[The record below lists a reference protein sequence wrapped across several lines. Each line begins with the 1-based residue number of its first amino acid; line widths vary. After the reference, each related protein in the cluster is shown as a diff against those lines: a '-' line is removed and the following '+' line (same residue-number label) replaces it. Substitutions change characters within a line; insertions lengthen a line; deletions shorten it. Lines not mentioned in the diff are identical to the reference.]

1 MYLTK
6 PDTADA
12 IAHFHAAWGV
22 DASGRSHGGLN
33 GDPRETPPREIFLLQ
48 RKTAPAGKTL
58 GLSTGWAIRA
68 ELARRGVQIL
78 VGVDYLKIDDAG
90 LHIRHEDEPRLLA
103 VDHVVVCA
111 GQEPVRSLHDELAA
125 LGRRAHLIG
134 GADVAAELDALR
146 AIDQGMRVAV
156 SL

>member
-1 MYLTK
+1 M
-6 PDTADA
+6 
-12 IAHFHAAWGV
+12 
-22 DASGRSHGGLN
+22 
-33 GDPRETPPREIFLLQ
+33 
-48 RKTAPAGKTL
+48 
-58 GLSTGWAIRA
+58 
-68 ELARRGVQIL
+68 
-78 VGVDYLKIDDAG
+78 DYLKIDDAG
-90 LHIRHEDEPRLLA
+90 LHVRHEDAERLLD

-111 GQEPVRSLHDELAA
+111 GQEPVRTLHDELAA

>member
-1 MYLTK
+1 
-6 PDTADA
+6 
-12 IAHFHAAWGV
+12 V
-22 DASGRSHGGLN
+22 
-33 GDPRETPPREIFLLQ
+33 E
-48 RKTAPAGKTL
+48 
-58 GLSTGWAIRA
+58 
-68 ELARRGVQIL
+68 VL

-90 LHIRHEDEPRLLA
+90 LHIRHEDEPRVLD

-111 GQEPVRSLHDELAA
+111 GQEPVRALHEELTA

-146 AIDQGMRVAV
+146 AIDQGMRVAL